1 VQNFKRS
8 ESLEEN
14 DCPLCQRTDLPEL
27 TEHHVVPKSR
37 GGRDTIS
44 ICRDCH
50 RQIHALFDNKT
61 LECELNSIED
71 LKKNPSIMKFLKWIR
86 KKPYGSVHKAR
97 RSNNTRSR
105 GRRG

>member
-1 VQNFKRS
+1 M
-8 ESLEEN
+8 ESLN
-14 DCPLCQRTDLPEL
+14 KKFCPLCERGGLPDL

-61 LECELNSIED
+61 LERELNSIED
-71 LKKNPSIMKFLKWIR
+71 LKRNPGVKRFLKWLK
-86 KKPYGSVHKAR
+86 KKPYGSAHKAR
-97 RSNNTRSR
+97 RSKNTHDR